1 MRSVVFHI
9 VDNPASWVNEQI
21 FISQG
26 VPISLAAGALA
37 TVMDVPWLVCQ
48 LHPPFYPKLTVSTSE
63 KMKCIYPV
71 GTILVQGTTTEGVG

>member
-1 MRSVVFHI
+1 MNRSLSHKEF
-9 VDNPASWVNEQI
+9 PSAWQLELWL
-21 FISQG
+21 
-26 VPISLAAGALA
+26 P
-37 TVMDVPWLVCQ
+37 VMDVPWLVCQ